1 MSEEHIEP
9 EVVSE
14 PEPEPQP
21 VELKSSINENF
32 FCCHSLLY
40 DHWKHK
46 IADSVIDADELIRD
60 LFDDKDMEKYD
71 LWSEHYSVFDAIK
84 HKAIESCESIDDL
97 KQLII
102 EHYS

>member
-21 VELKSSINENF
+21 VELKSSLDKRLV
-32 FCCHSLLY
+32 CRHLLY

-46 IADSVIDADELIRD
+46 IADSVEEAEGLIYD
-60 LFDDKDMEKYD
+60 LLDDDDLVKYD
-71 LWSEHYSVFDAIK
+71 LDATCQVVFDAIK

-97 KQLII
+97 KKLII
-102 EHYS
+102 EHHS